1 MMGTWEKRKIPL
13 PLLPKKKKTVPLYE
27 SVLSLS
33 LAVWNF
39 YFPKLFA
46 PFLAWAN
53 GMATPLKEKKEK
65 IPPNP
70 ITQKEKTGPSL
81 VHAEPLMGCM
91 QILFLNLAGK

>member
-1 MMGTWEKRKIPL
+1 M
-13 PLLPKKKKTVPLYE
+13 
-27 SVLSLS
+27 LSLS

-65 IPPNP
+65 ILP
-70 ITQKEKTGPSL
+70 TQEQPKKKNQDP
-81 VHAEPLMGCM
+81 H
-91 QILFLNLAGK
+91 

>member
-1 MMGTWEKRKIPL
+1 MIGKWEKRKNSS

-27 SVLSLS
+27 STLSLS
-33 LAVWNF
+33 LAIWNF

-53 GMATPLKEKKEK
+53 GMATLLKEKKEK

-70 ITQKEKTGPSL
+70 VPKKKKPDP
-81 VHAEPLMGCM
+81 H
-91 QILFLNLAGK
+91 

>member
-1 MMGTWEKRKIPL
+1 MIGKWEKRKNSS

-27 SVLSLS
+27 STLSLS
-33 LAVWNF
+33 LAIWNF

-70 ITQKEKTGPSL
+70 IPKKKNQDP
-81 VHAEPLMGCM
+81 H
-91 QILFLNLAGK
+91 

>member
-1 MMGTWEKRKIPL
+1 M
-13 PLLPKKKKTVPLYE
+13 
-27 SVLSLS
+27 LSLS

-53 GMATPLKEKKEK
+53 AMATPLKEKKEK

-70 ITQKEKTGPSL
+70 IPKKKKPDPHYCTLYLSL
-81 VHAEPLMGCM
+81 AACK
-91 QILFLNLAGK
+91 FYS